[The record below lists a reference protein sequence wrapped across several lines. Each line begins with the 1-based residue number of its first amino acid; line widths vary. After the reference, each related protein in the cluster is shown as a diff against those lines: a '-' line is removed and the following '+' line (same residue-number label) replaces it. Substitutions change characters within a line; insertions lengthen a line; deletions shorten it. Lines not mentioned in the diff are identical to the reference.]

1 MKEMKD
7 VRRIVVKVGSST
19 ITHPQGG
26 LHFQKIDQ
34 LAMVL
39 SDIKNSGK
47 DVILV
52 SSGAVSAGVA
62 KLQMRHRPT
71 LMKEKQAAASV
82 GQSELMFIYDKFFS
96 QYGQTIAQL
105 LLTKTITHNETLR
118 INAVNTL
125 ETLLSYGV
133 IPIVNENDSVAT
145 DEIAYGD
152 NDTLSAVTAY
162 LTNADLLILLS
173 DIDGLYDDNPTLHP
187 NAKLIPVV
195 NHISEE
201 IQAMAKGAGS
211 KHGTGG
217 MVTKLYAAQYA
228 GEHGIPMIIANGKQP
243 SILYHILKN
252 TYRGTLFDLKKEENL

>member
-19 ITHPQGG
+19 LTHPQGG

-195 NHISEE
+195 NHISDCL
-201 IQAMAKGAGS
+201 
-211 KHGTGG
+211 
-217 MVTKLYAAQYA
+217 LYTS
-228 GEHGIPMIIANGKQP
+228 P
-243 SILYHILKN
+243 SP
-252 TYRGTLFDLKKEENL
+252 RD